1 MGNMAKR
8 KRSKLEV
15 YLDVLR
21 AVNKGESKPTRIMY
35 KTNLSWVP
43 LQEILDFLVSQD
55 LLREEE
61 SSKRKEYFI
70 TEKGKRVL
78 AYLNGLANLLPYE
91 VVEIQ

>member
-1 MGNMAKR
+1 MAKR

>member
-1 MGNMAKR
+1 MVRK

-15 YLDVLR
+15 YLEVLR
-21 AVNKGESKPTRIMY
+21 VVNKGESKPTRIMY

-43 LQEILDFLVSQD
+43 LQEILEFLISQD
-55 LLREEE
+55 LLRENS

-78 AYLNGLANLLPYE
+78 AYFEGLTELLPYE
-91 VVEIQ
+91 IAEGP